1 MSQGARNWKADLN
14 NSRRSNEATFLPSS
28 GFKKRLFRFLCA
40 LPRLGDFNF
49 CIHHIPRGKGVG
61 GGGGGINKRRRQGE
75 KEGKR
80 ECTDCVLLSD
90 QYVH

>member
-61 GGGGGINKRRRQGE
+61 GVGGALTKDAGKVKKRV
-75 KEGKR
+75 KES
-80 ECTDCVLLSD
+80 VLIVC
-90 QYVH
+90 Y